1 MPATQREA
9 GDRPSRSPAS
19 DRGARHGCDDG
30 AGERRPTLRADWRED
45 DWSRWTRRPELTDP
59 VYQEAAEV
67 TAELIGLAMLRRLA
81 RDDPYP
87 SSQRFASEGSPADP
101 DLLHPLAG

>member
-1 MPATQREA
+1 MPATQEHTDD
-9 GDRPSRSPAS
+9 GPSRSPAS
-19 DRGARHGCDDG
+19 GQGARDG
-30 AGERRPTLRADWRED
+30 IDARGRERRPALRSDWRED
-45 DWSRWTRRPELTDP
+45 DWSRWTRRPDLTDS

-67 TAELIGLAMLRRLA
+67 TAELIGLAMLRRSA

-87 SSQRFASEGSPADP
+87 SGDRFASEGSPADP